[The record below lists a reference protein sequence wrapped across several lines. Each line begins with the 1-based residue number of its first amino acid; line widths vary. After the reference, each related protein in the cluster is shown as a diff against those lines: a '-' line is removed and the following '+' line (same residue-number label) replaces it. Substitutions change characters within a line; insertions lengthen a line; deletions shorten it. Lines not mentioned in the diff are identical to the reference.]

1 MIISPIR
8 IAEMDDLE
16 TILDMC
22 DRFWQETMYTEKFD
36 RDHAALM
43 VAMAFDHQLL
53 AVIDIDGP
61 VGFVAGIKS
70 HLLGSTDA
78 LTGTE
83 LAWWVNPDHRKGRH
97 GINLMLFIEDL
108 AREQGIK
115 YWNMVSMESSS
126 PEVANKIYQHLGYN
140 KSETSYT
147 KVL

>member
-1 MIISPIR
+1 MIR
-8 IAEMDDLE
+8 LAEIEDFDD
-16 TILDMC
+16 ILDMC
-22 DRFWQETMYTEKFD
+22 ERFWLQTMYTEAFD
-36 RDHAALM
+36 RDHTEIM
-43 VAMAFDHQLL
+43 VGLAFDHGLL
-53 AVIDIDGP
+53 AVIDEGGP

-70 HLLGSTDA
+70 HLMGSKEA

-83 LAWWVNPDHRKGRH
+83 LAWWVNPDYRKGRL

-126 PEVANKIYQHLGYN
+126 PEVANKIYQRLGYN
-140 KSETSYT
+140 RSESSYT